1 MDGTAITSAVCAAPC
16 SFVICFDLYFQT
28 GEKNLENVTHED
40 AVAALK
46 ATENRVVLLV
56 CKPDPSSPAAAPL
69 LIENARTPPP
79 IHSHPTHH
87 QSQQTDFKRM
97 ATPPPTKPVTPTPA
111 TTTNTAHPPHS
122 NSNTMGSATSEER
135 IVSGTQSRTSVS
147 SASND
152 RGGLSSATSR
162 ALSDEDI
169 PREPRTVVLSKGASG
184 LGFNIVGGED
194 GEGIFISF
202 ILAGAPADQSGQL
215 RRGDQIVSVNGVDIT
230 AASHEEAAHAL
241 KVNPTTSLALSSNPC
256 LF

>member
-1 MDGTAITSAVCAAPC
+1 LQS
-16 SFVICFDLYFQT
+16 
-28 GEKNLENVTHED
+28 GERNLENVTHED

-56 CKPDPSSPAAAPL
+56 SKPDPSSPAATPL
-69 LIENARTPPP
+69 LIESARTPPP
-79 IHSHPTHH
+79 THSHPTHH
-87 QSQQTDFKRM
+87 QSQQTTDFKRM
-97 ATPPPTKPVTPTPA
+97 ATPPPAKPVTPTP
-111 TTTNTAHPPHS
+111 TQQQPPAHS

-147 SASND
+147 STSGD

-169 PREPRTVVLSKGASG
+169 PREPRNVLLSKGASG

-194 GEGIFISF
+194 SEGIFISF
-202 ILAGAPADQSGQL
+202 ILAGGPADQSGQL
-215 RRGDQIVSVNGVDIT
+215 RRGDQIVSVNGHDIT

-241 KVNPTTSLALSSNPC
+241 KVC
-256 LF
+256 